1 MSGSRIIACSYSG
14 GLAADFSRKNLD
26 IIRSD
31 KYQKCFPNIKLGLE
45 QAVHFTNS
53 EHGERYCAGIGGAIT
68 GKHAHCFPAGTEVS
82 VLDGVKPIE
91 QLKVGDY
98 VASDNGRLV
107 YKKVVATLNRET
119 DELYEVEAG
128 ACNVASTSEHHF
140 FVYGQ
145 GYKKAKDLQI
155 GDVLILFKEG
165 QLLYPRIESIK
176 RISNIAEIVYDI
188 EVEDTHN
195 YYANGFLVH
204 NCIIIDD
211 PMNPMEAA
219 SEAGLRTANMWL
231 HETIPTR
238 MVNPTITPI
247 IMIMQRLH
255 QDDPTG
261 DWLVNAKE
269 GSFKFI
275 CLPADC
281 SEGQKVLPAE
291 VKANYVDG
299 LLDPLR
305 LPRELLEQR
314 RKWMGEYGYAC
325 QYDQQPIPRSGGMFL
340 VERLSVCPVDIASD
354 PIIFCVRYWDKA
366 VSTKKTACYTV
377 GVKLGKSRA
386 GKYYVLDVIR
396 GRWNSDARERLIKQ
410 TAIADGKKV
419 IVAIEQEP
427 GPIWEEETVQMAD
440 GSVKLLR
447 DVVVGDYVI
456 NQYGKATVVEAV
468 HEQGLLPCLEVK
480 TDSGRILH
488 LAPNHPVL
496 TTKGFINAGDLV
508 VGDFVGLR
516 SNFQIKTF
524 LQIDFARDFFP
535 DPVVSIREVDEL
547 PCRCLTVADGESFVV
562 NDIVVHNSGG
572 MESALNT
579 VRNLDGFVCKI
590 DKADIHKETRAE
602 PFSSQVNGYNVF
614 LIQAPWNTEYISE
627 LQYFPSSKYKDQ
639 VDASAGAF
647 NLIATMTR
655 RVATGW

>member
-1 MSGSRIIACSYSG
+1 
-14 GLAADFSRKNLD
+14 
-26 IIRSD
+26 
-31 KYQKCFPNIKLGLE
+31 
-45 QAVHFTNS
+45 
-53 EHGERYCAGIGGAIT
+53 
-68 GKHAHCFPAGTEVS
+68 
-82 VLDGVKPIE
+82 
-91 QLKVGDY
+91 
-98 VASDNGRLV
+98 
-107 YKKVVATLNRET
+107 
-119 DELYEVEAG
+119 
-128 ACNVASTSEHHF
+128 
-140 FVYGQ
+140 
-145 GYKKAKDLQI
+145 
-155 GDVLILFKEG
+155 
-165 QLLYPRIESIK
+165 
-176 RISNIAEIVYDI
+176 VYDI

-195 YYANGFLVH
+195 YFANGFLVH

-269 GSFKFI
+269 GSYKFI

-281 SEGQKVLPAE
+281 SEGQKVLPVE

-340 VERLSVCPVDIASD
+340 VERLSVCPVDIVSD

-419 IVAIEQEP
+419 IVAVEMEP
-427 GPIWEEETVQMAD
+427 G
-440 GSVKLLR
+440 
-447 DVVVGDYVI
+447 
-456 NQYGKATVVEAV
+456 
-468 HEQGLLPCLEVK
+468 
-480 TDSGRILH
+480 
-488 LAPNHPVL
+488 
-496 TTKGFINAGDLV
+496 
-508 VGDFVGLR
+508 
-516 SNFQIKTF
+516 
-524 LQIDFARDFFP
+524 
-535 DPVVSIREVDEL
+535 
-547 PCRCLTVADGESFVV
+547 
-562 NDIVVHNSGG
+562 SGG
-572 MESALNT
+572 MESALHT